1 MGGRGSGAPHRFAGA
16 PCPTAFGWDPFTM
29 SENVVSQRESACIA
43 ERPSVLVGCHGVSFE
58 GRDRVVTSPPSA
70 TGVSA

>member
-16 PCPTAFGWDPFTM
+16 PGPTAFGSVPITM
-29 SENVVSQRESACIA
+29 SENVVSQGESACIA
-43 ERPSVLVGCHGVSFE
+43 ERPSVLVGCRGVTIE

>member
-16 PCPTAFGWDPFTM
+16 PYPTAFGCDPFTM

-43 ERPSVLVGCHGVSFE
+43 EQPGVLVGCHGASIE